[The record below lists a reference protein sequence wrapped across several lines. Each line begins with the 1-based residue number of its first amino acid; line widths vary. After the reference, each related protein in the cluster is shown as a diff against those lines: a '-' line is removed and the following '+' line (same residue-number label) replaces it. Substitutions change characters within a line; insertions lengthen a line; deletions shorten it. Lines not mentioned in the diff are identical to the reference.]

1 MKAAKRL
8 LAAALAFVLLAGCG
22 EPAAGTVPAA
32 SAAPENQEQP
42 ITGLLTAW
50 DGRRYYTKENVICDS
65 ADMTARDLVL
75 RMDGKRRLL
84 GYPVTDG
91 KFLYYSTDSIW
102 GLPERR
108 TQIWRSEL
116 DGSGPVLLWQSEAET
131 DIVPIGASLNGW
143 SDNIARLVVFAW
155 QDAVWFFIGQ
165 ESRID
170 SPQVLRCG
178 IGETEAHPVEYPEP
192 LPEGEFAGEMDGQP
206 VFRSAREES
215 CVYWQ
220 LDFTT
225 GTIRELVDFPEPVH
239 SNLLVQDG
247 ILYLQDDESWELC
260 AVDLA
265 SGEQRVLWRPEE
277 PDQGLGLQY
286 VWDGHAFLMSVERPL
301 RYYSLDL
308 NDGSTQVMTLRGK
321 WESDGREFVVY
332 AKAPLEDSYVVVCR
346 RNERIG
352 IGMSQAGEPEQ
363 WKETREYYALIKK
376 EDFWNSVPEYRYF
389 TWVDGR

>member
-8 LAAALAFVLLAGCG
+8 CAVALAFVLLAGCG
-22 EPAAGTVPAA
+22 KPTAGTAPAA
-32 SAAPENQEQP
+32 SAAPESQEQP
-42 ITGLLTAW
+42 VTGLLTAW

-75 RMDGKRRLL
+75 QMDGQRMLS

-91 KFLYYSTDSIW
+91 KFLYYSTETI
-102 GLPERR
+102 LEAPEHR
-108 TQIWRSEL
+108 TQIWRSGL
-116 DGSGPVLLWQSEAET
+116 DGSEPVLLWQSKAET
-131 DIVPIGASLNGW
+131 GISPVSASLNGW
-143 SDNIARLVVFAW
+143 SDNISRLVVFAW
-155 QDAVWFFIGQ
+155 QEAVWFFIGQ
-165 ESRID
+165 EGWID

-178 IGETEAHPVEYPEP
+178 NGETQARPVEYPEP
-192 LPEGEFAGEMDGQP
+192 LAQGTFAGEMDDQP
-206 VFRSAREES
+206 VFQSFEEER

-220 LDFTT
+220 LDLAT
-225 GTIRELVDFPEPVH
+225 GTVRELADFPEPVH

-247 ILYLQDDESWELC
+247 ILYLQDDESRELC

-265 SGEQRVLWRPEE
+265 SGERQVLWCPEAPE
-277 PDQGLGLQY
+277 KILGLQY
-286 VWDGHAFLMSVERPL
+286 VWNDHAFLIHDERPVHC
-301 RYYSLDL
+301 YSLDL
-308 NDGSTQVMTLRGK
+308 NDGSVREITLRGR
-321 WESDGREFVVY
+321 WEGSGREFVVY

-376 EDFWNSVPEYRYF
+376 EDFWNSVLEYRYF

>member
-8 LAAALAFVLLAGCG
+8 WAAALALVLLAGCG
-22 EPAAGTVPAA
+22 QPAAGTAPAA
-32 SAAPENQEQP
+32 SAAPESQEQP
-42 ITGLLTAW
+42 VTGLLTAW
-50 DGRRYYTKENVICDS
+50 DGRRYYTTENAVCDT

-75 RMDGKRRLL
+75 PIGGQRMLL

-91 KFLYYSTDSIW
+91 KFLYYSTDS
-102 GLPERR
+102 LRSEESRC

-116 DGSGPVLLWQSEAET
+116 DGSGAVLLWQKEDAA
-131 DIVPIGASLNGW
+131 DIVPAYDALNGW
-143 SDNIARLVVFAW
+143 ADNIGRLVVFAW

-178 IGETEAHPVEYPEP
+178 NGETEARPVEYPEP

-206 VFRSAREES
+206 VFRSFQEEG

-220 LDFTT
+220 LDLAT
-225 GTIRELVDFPEPVH
+225 GTVRELADFPEPVH

-247 ILYLQDDESWELC
+247 ILFLQDTESWELC

-265 SGEQRVLWRPEE
+265 SGERRVLWCPETPE
-277 PDQGLGLQY
+277 QGFGLQY
-286 VWDGHAFLMSVERPL
+286 VWDGHAFLMSAERPL
-301 RYYSLDL
+301 RYCSLNL
-308 NDGSTQVMTLRGK
+308 SDGSVQEMTLWGS
-321 WESDGREFVVY
+321 WEGGGGEFVLH
-332 AKAPLEDSYVVVCR
+332 AQAPLGDSYVVVCR
-346 RNERIG
+346 RNGNSRIG
-352 IGMSQAGEPEQ
+352 MNQTGEPE
-363 WKETREYYALIKK
+363 WWNVTREYYALIQK
-376 EDFWNSVPEYRYF
+376 EDYWNSVPEYRYF